1 MINICFFVKNKF
13 TILIFFSK
21 SKPFLK
27 DLIPSD
33 YVDIHS
39 HLLPGIDDGS
49 KSIEDTK
56 SLINSLKDIGF
67 NRFITTPHIM
77 EGVWE
82 NNRSIIIENAAKT
95 NRQLIEEQIELKAAA
110 EYMLDGNFLKILS
123 SEKLLTLKDHYVL
136 VEMSYL
142 NPPMNLFDII
152 FEIQLEGYT
161 PILAHPERYN
171 FYHSSLSDYT
181 KLKTAGCKFQIN
193 MLSTVGYYGPHVA
206 KASDYLITNNLID
219 FIGSDVHHNK
229 HIEFMKNKIVLK
241 KHESLNSIFQNNS
254 VFRF

>member
-1 MINICFFVKNKF
+1 M
-13 TILIFFSK
+13 IFFSK
-21 SKPFLK
+21 SKPILK

-33 YVDIHS
+33 YTDIHS

-49 KSIEDTK
+49 KSIEETK
-56 SLINSLKDIGF
+56 LLITNLMELGF
-67 NRFITTPHIM
+67 KKFITTPHIM

-82 NNRSIIIENAAKT
+82 NTGTIISEKLLKT
-95 NRQLIEEQIELKAAA
+95 NIELQKEGLPELSAAA

-123 SEKLLTLKDHYVL
+123 TEKLLTIKDNYVL

-142 NPPMNLFDII
+142 NPPMNLYDII

-171 FYHSSLSDYT
+171 FFHNSLNEY
-181 KLKTAGCKFQIN
+181 KRLKTAGCKFQMN

-206 KASDYLITNNLID
+206 KAADYLLTNNLID
-219 FIGSDVHHNK
+219 FIGSDVHHSKHVEFINNK
-229 HIEFMKNKIVLK
+229 VVLK
-241 KHESLNSIFQNNS
+241 KHENLIPIFQNNS
-254 VFRF
+254 IFRL

>member
-1 MINICFFVKNKF
+1 M
-13 TILIFFSK
+13 IFFSK
-21 SKPFLK
+21 SKPILK

-33 YVDIHS
+33 YTDIHS

-49 KSIEDTK
+49 KSIEETK
-56 SLINSLKDIGF
+56 LLITNLMELGF
-67 NRFITTPHIM
+67 KKFITTPHIM

-82 NNRSIIIENAAKT
+82 NTGTIISEKLLKT
-95 NRQLIEEQIELKAAA
+95 NIELQKEGLPELSAAA

-123 SEKLLTLKDHYVL
+123 TEKLLTIKDHYVL

-142 NPPMNLFDII
+142 NPPMNLYDII

-171 FYHSSLSDYT
+171 FFHNSLNEY
-181 KLKTAGCKFQIN
+181 KRLKTAGCKFQMN

-206 KASDYLITNNLID
+206 KAADYLLTNNLID
-219 FIGSDVHHNK
+219 FIGSDVHHSKHVEFINNK
-229 HIEFMKNKIVLK
+229 VVLK
-241 KHESLNSIFQNNS
+241 KHENLIPIFQNNS
-254 VFRF
+254 IFRL